1 MKVTK
6 AQLKKIIKEE
16 LNNVV
21 SEAPGH
27 PGESNP
33 GHPLVIDAND
43 KLWEAA
49 AALDA
54 LTDLIEEEGIQALG
68 SMHVGATIEDVQSKI
83 RRISQLSEYLK

>member
-1 MKVTK
+1 MKVTRGE
-6 AQLKKIIKEE
+6 LKKIIKEE

-43 KLWEAA
+43 KLWKAA
-49 AALDA
+49 AALDT

-68 SMHVGATIEDVQSKI
+68 SMHVGTTIEDVRSKI
-83 RRISQLSEYLK
+83 RRINMLAEYLK